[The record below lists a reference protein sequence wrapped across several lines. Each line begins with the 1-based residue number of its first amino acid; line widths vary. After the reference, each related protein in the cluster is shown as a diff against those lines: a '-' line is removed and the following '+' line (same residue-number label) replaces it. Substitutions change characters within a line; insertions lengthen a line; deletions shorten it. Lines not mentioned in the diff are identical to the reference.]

1 MRTARAGSSALMMC
15 AIALTAGCASTPA
28 AGPTSLDPATPSG
41 DVVAQGTVLDDGSG
55 AELCLGAVAESA
67 PPQCDGIPVKNWDW
81 SSLSDATTM
90 SGSTWGTYA
99 VQGRYDGSA
108 LTVTAPAVPL
118 ALYDPMPLPDPTGGV
133 PGTADDATL
142 RDVEQR
148 VHDTLG
154 DTVLASGAYDGRLW
168 VTVVWDDGTLQDAAD
183 AEFGADVVVVQSAMR
198 EAG

>member
-1 MRTARAGSSALMMC
+1 MSTPRAGLFALIMC

-28 AGPTSLDPATPSG
+28 AAPTSLDPAPPAG

-55 AELCLGAVAESA
+55 AQLCLGAVAESA
-67 PPQCDGIPVKNWDW
+67 PPQCSGIPLTGWDW
-81 SSLSDATTM
+81 ESLTDATTM

-99 VQGRYDGSA
+99 VQGRYDGSSFA
-108 LTVTAPAVPL
+108 VTAPAVPL

-133 PGTADDATL
+133 PGRADDAEL
-142 RDVEQR
+142 HDVEQR

-168 VTVVWDDGTLQDAAD
+168 VTVVWDDGTLQKAAD
-183 AEFGADVVVVQSAMR
+183 VEFGEDVVVIQSAMR
-198 EAG
+198 EVG

>member
-1 MRTARAGSSALMMC
+1 MRTARAGSSALLMC

-28 AGPTSLDPATPSG
+28 AGPTSLDPAPPSG
-41 DVVAQGTVLDDGSG
+41 EVVAQGTVLDDGSG

-67 PPQCDGIPVKNWDW
+67 PPQCDGIPVKDWDW

-118 ALYDPMPLPDPTGGV
+118 ALYDPMPIPDPTGGLA
-133 PGTADDATL
+133 GTADDATL

-198 EAG
+198 EVG

>member
-1 MRTARAGSSALMMC
+1 MRTARAGSSALLMC

-28 AGPTSLDPATPSG
+28 AGPTSLDPAPPSG
-41 DVVAQGTVLDDGSG
+41 EVVAQGTVLDDGSG

-67 PPQCDGIPVKNWDW
+67 PPQCDGIPVKDWDW

-99 VQGRYDGSA
+99 VQGRFDGAA

-183 AEFGADVVVVQSAMR
+183 AEFGAGVVVVQSAMR
-198 EAG
+198 EVG

>member
-1 MRTARAGSSALMMC
+1 MRTARAGLSALIMC
-15 AIALTAGCASTPA
+15 AVALTAGCASTPA
-28 AGPTSLDPATPSG
+28 AGPTSLDPAPPAG
-41 DVVAQGTVLDDGSG
+41 DVVAQGTVLDNGSG
-55 AELCLGAVAESA
+55 AQLCLGAVAESA
-67 PPQCDGIPVKNWDW
+67 PPQCSGIPLAGWDW
-81 SSLSDATTM
+81 AALSDATTM

-99 VQGRYDGSA
+99 VQGRYDGSS

-118 ALYDPMPLPDPTGGV
+118 ALYDPLPLPDPTGGT
-133 PGTADDATL
+133 PGTVDDATL

-154 DTVLASGAYDGRLW
+154 DAVLASGAYDGRLW

-198 EAG
+198 EIG

>member
-1 MRTARAGSSALMMC
+1 MMC

-183 AEFGADVVVVQSAMR
+183 AEFGAGVVVIQSAMR
-198 EAG
+198 EIG